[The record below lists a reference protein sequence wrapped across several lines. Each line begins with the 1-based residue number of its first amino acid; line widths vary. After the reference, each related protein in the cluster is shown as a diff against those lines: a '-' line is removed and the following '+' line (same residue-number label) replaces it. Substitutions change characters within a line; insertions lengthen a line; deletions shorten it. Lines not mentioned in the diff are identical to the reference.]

1 MQRIQHLFN
10 HLQAVWLAP
19 VCIALML
26 IAPTPGAAQNADI
39 QTLTQRIERLQRDLR
54 ELQKDYYRGQKSR
67 APGAATEADKA
78 VAPGGASS
86 GGQLANAEIRMSN
99 LETEMRLLTGQ
110 LEEVRHGIQTVLQ
123 RLDGLVKDVDF
134 RLTEIERG
142 RTGTKTMPSSPPSN
156 GAAGPNTDDKADNRA
171 DNEAA
176 GQVAANAPPP
186 SVLPKGTP
194 MERYNYA
201 YSLLLKVRLDEAEAA
216 FQEFLAK
223 HGDDK
228 LAGNAQFWLGQTY
241 FTQERYSDAART
253 FLAGIDRYPKSNKA
267 PDTWLKL
274 GITLGK
280 LDQKEEACAAF
291 LEMRNLFSNLRAQVE
306 KRLRRETRLAG
317 CN

>member
-1 MQRIQHLFN
+1 MQRIQQIFN
-10 HLQAVWLAP
+10 FPRALWLAP
-19 VCIALML
+19 VCFALL
-26 IAPTPGAAQNADI
+26 LVAPAPAPAQNPDL
-39 QTLTQRIERLQRDLR
+39 QTQTQRIERLQRDLV
-54 ELQKDYYRGQKSR
+54 ELQKDYYRGQKNR
-67 APGAATEADKA
+67 APGAPDKA
-78 VAPGGASS
+78 GAPGNASG

-99 LETEMRLLTGQ
+99 LETEMRRLTGQ

-123 RLDGLVKDVDF
+123 RLDSLVKDVDF

-142 RTGTKTMPSSPPSN
+142 QASAKTTPAPAATN
-156 GAAGPNTDDKADNRA
+156 GAAVPAGEGETGNGATGGAT
-171 DNEAA
+171 
-176 GQVAANAPPP
+176 GQVAAATPPP

-216 FQEFLAK
+216 FQEFLEK

-241 FTQERYSDAART
+241 FTQQRYSDAART
-253 FLAGIDRYPKSNKA
+253 FLTGIDRYPKSNKA

-280 LDQKEEACAAF
+280 LDQKEEACSTF
-291 LEMRNLFSNLRAQVE
+291 LEMRKLFSNLRAQVE
-306 KRLRRETRLAG
+306 KRLQREVRLAG
-317 CN
+317 CS